1 MDDYAYAAHRTVDL
15 VADHVEGAR
24 AGVGPVTGQPPPDE
38 LARELELERWI
49 RDGGMNAEAFAQ
61 WLPHYLQATVRLHH
75 PGSMA
80 HQVATPS
87 TGAALAD
94 LVHGATNNPMAKYEM
109 GAAGAT
115 IEREVVRWMLQKVGF
130 DRDGG
135 GGVLTHGGSIAN
147 LTALL
152 AARARA
158 APNAWHAGVPPDLAL
173 LAPRSVH
180 YSITRAAAILGLG
193 EQAVIKLDVDEFERI
208 RADRLPDA
216 LHRCSVAGRRPLAL
230 VATAPA
236 TSTGLHDDLRS
247 IGAFCA
253 ENGIWL
259 HVDAA
264 HGGSALLSERHRGL
278 LAGIELADSVVWD
291 AHKMLRT
298 SALCAAVLVRR
309 GSDLPAALSQH
320 GDYLF
325 DGRDTIGF
333 DLIDRALETTKATLG
348 LKLFLSLAWAGE
360 RGLGEY
366 VASRYELTRRFHET
380 LSRQPGISC
389 PYMPES
395 NILCF
400 RVDGHDQPEL
410 RDHIVADGRLHISST
425 TIAGERYLRL
435 VVTAPDT
442 NEDTIAELLDALRTA
457 PRQPAHA
464 S

>member
-1 MDDYAYAAHRTVDL
+1 VDDYMTAAHMTVEL
-15 VADHVEGAR
+15 VADYVAAAR
-24 AGVGPVTGQPPPDE
+24 AGVGPATAQPDPDE
-38 LARELELERWI
+38 LAAALELERWI
-49 RDGGMNAEAFAQ
+49 RDGGMDADAFAD
-61 WLPHYLQATVRLHH
+61 WLPRYFDATVRLHH

-115 IEREVVRWMLQKVGF
+115 IERAVVNWMLGKVGF
-130 DRDGG
+130 DGG
-135 GGVLTHGGSIAN
+135 TGAGVLTHGGSIAN

-152 AARARA
+152 AARAQV
-158 APNAWHAGVPPDLAL
+158 APDAWRAGVPADLAL

-193 EQAVIKLDVDEFERI
+193 EQAVIELEVDELERI
-208 RADRLPDA
+208 RPDRLPDA
-216 LHRCSVAGRRPLAL
+216 LGRCTAAGRRPLAL
-230 VATAPA
+230 IATAPA

-253 ENGIWL
+253 ERGIWF

-278 LAGIELADSVVWD
+278 LDGIAQADSVIWD
-291 AHKMLRT
+291 AHKLLRT
-298 SALCAAVLVRR
+298 SALCAAVLVKR
-309 GSDLPAALSQH
+309 GSDLPGAFQQH
-320 GDYLF
+320 ADYIF
-325 DGRDTIGF
+325 DGHDSIGF
-333 DLIDRALETTKATLG
+333 DLVDRALETTKATLG

-366 VASRYELTRRFHET
+366 VASRYELTRGFHDA
-380 LSRQPGISC
+380 LSREPGITC
-389 PYMPES
+389 PYVPES

-400 RVDGHDQPEL
+400 RVDGCDQLEL
-410 RDHIVADGRLHISST
+410 RDQILSGGLHISST
-425 TIAGERYLRL
+425 TIAGERYLR
-435 VVTAPDT
+435 VVITAPDT
-442 NEDTIAELLDALRTA
+442 NEDTIDQLLSACRGAVRLDGT
-457 PRQPAHA
+457 PA
-464 S
+464 